1 MVRSLVARS
10 WFLVVVFSILLAPPS
25 LAVAGTCTSGCA
37 TITVSQ
43 YTGHIDL
50 GCAPGDV
57 KVKIVV
63 NYNCGPDCQ
72 GQVTFYR
79 CGASNTMYTFP
90 CNENRTFIVS
100 VNGTWADALAEC
112 SAVHFGEQQ

>member
-1 MVRSLVARS
+1 MVRSIVTRS
-10 WFLVVVFSILLAPPS
+10 WFLVVVFSILLALPS

-43 YTGHIDL
+43 YTGPLDP

-57 KVKIVV
+57 KVKIIV

-72 GQVTFYR
+72 GQVSFIR
-79 CGASNTMYTFP
+79 CGASNTIYTFP

-100 VNGTWADALAEC
+100 VNGTWANALVEC
-112 SAVHFGEQQ
+112 NNVHFAEQQ